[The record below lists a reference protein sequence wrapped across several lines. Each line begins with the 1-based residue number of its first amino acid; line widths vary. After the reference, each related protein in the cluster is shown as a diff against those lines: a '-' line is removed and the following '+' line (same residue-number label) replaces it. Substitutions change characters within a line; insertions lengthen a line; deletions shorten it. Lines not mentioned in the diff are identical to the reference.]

1 MMKLIHIIT
10 GCLAFSLG
18 LGVFITGCHH
28 AASGP
33 NVKIVGVVTDQ
44 ETGQPIA
51 GARVADLIYHGAP
64 NRACQEAWT
73 GADGKYVLDTWYEEH
88 SLVASAPGYP
98 PVIHSLLT
106 KNFAKEPQ
114 VEMNIS
120 LKKPTQ

>member
-1 MMKLIHIIT
+1 MMKRIHIIT

-28 AASGP
+28 AASEP

-51 GARVADLIYHGAP
+51 GARVADHVYNSSP
-64 NRACQEAWT
+64 SKPCQEAWT
-73 GADGKYVLDTWYEEH
+73 GPDGKFALATWYEEH

-98 PVIHSLLT
+98 PVIHTLQT
-106 KNFAKEPQ
+106 KNFGTEPQ

-120 LKKPTQ
+120 LKKQTP